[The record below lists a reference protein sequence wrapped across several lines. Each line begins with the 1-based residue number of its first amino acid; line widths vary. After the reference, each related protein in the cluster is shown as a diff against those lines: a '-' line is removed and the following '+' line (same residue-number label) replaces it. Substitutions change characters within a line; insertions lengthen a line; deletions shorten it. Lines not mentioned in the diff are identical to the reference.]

1 MRHSDFLIRLII
13 PAVALTLWAHQPCRA
28 ADDPDPATSLWST
41 IIHDVQTMPGE
52 FIDDTKT
59 LLTTPEHQVVL
70 IIGGVASGYTQ
81 NNHDHDTAS
90 HFEGH
95 HTFGRDLTI
104 TFGTAG
110 SPATHFAIAGAGYV
124 YNILTEN
131 QKGYEVSRSLIKA
144 LSLTGIITLSAKLA
158 ANNHSPNGEKLAWPS
173 GHTSSSVTLATVMN
187 EYYGP
192 WIGLPL
198 YALSGLVMYE
208 RMETGEHW
216 ASDIVFGAAI
226 GYTVGKTVAA
236 KDRSKI
242 FGMDLAP
249 YVSDSGAKG
258 VVLVKAF

>member
-1 MRHSDFLIRLII
+1 
-13 PAVALTLWAHQPCRA
+13 
-28 ADDPDPATSLWST
+28 
-41 IIHDVQTMPGE
+41 MPGE
-52 FIDDTKT
+52 FLDDTKT
-59 LLTTPEHQVVL
+59 LLTTPEHQGLLL
-70 IIGGVASGYTQ
+70 IVGAGSAYTQ
-81 NNHDHDTAS
+81 NNHDDQIAD

-104 TFGTAG
+104 AFGTAG
-110 SPATHFAIAGAGYV
+110 SPATHFALAGAGYV

-144 LSLTGIITLSAKLA
+144 LSLTGLITTGAKLA
-158 ANNHSPNGEKLAWPS
+158 ANNHCPNGEDLAWPS
-173 GHTSSSVTLATVMN
+173 GHTSSTVTLATVMN

-192 WIGLPL
+192 WVGIPL

-216 ASDIVFGAAI
+216 ASDVIFGAVI
-226 GYTVGKTVAA
+226 GYTVGKTVAS
-236 KDRSKI
+236 KDRPKI

-249 YVSDSGAKG
+249 YVSESGAKG